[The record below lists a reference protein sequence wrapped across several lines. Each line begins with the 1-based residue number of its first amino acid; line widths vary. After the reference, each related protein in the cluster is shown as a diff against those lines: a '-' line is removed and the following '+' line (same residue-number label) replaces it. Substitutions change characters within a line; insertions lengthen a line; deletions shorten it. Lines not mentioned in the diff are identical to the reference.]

1 MIATLETQVEE
12 DIEFLKQLDKRT
24 CEVVECTEG
33 FYRGMKRLDCKYDKK
48 LSEEELLKILEV
60 VEKRDDLVIY
70 PTSTNFG
77 FSVSFEVSQGIKPV
91 PTIEAKT
98 ERLLTFSERQL
109 PNGYDFQRLSHHF
122 TSPRN
127 LHLMKWYGFEID
139 SRMNDRS
146 HWDY

>member
-24 CEVVECTEG
+24 CEVIKCEEG
-33 FYRGMKRLDCKYDKK
+33 AYKGCIRLNCNY
-48 LSEEELLKILEV
+48 ENKISINEIQKVLNIIQE
-60 VEKRDDLVIY
+60 RDDLVIY
-70 PTSTNFG
+70 PTTTNFG
-77 FSVSFEVSQGIKPV
+77 FSVSFEISRGIKPV
-91 PTIEAKT
+91 PTIEAET

-109 PNGYDFQRLSHHF
+109 PNGYDFQRLSQHF
-122 TSPRN
+122 MLPRN
-127 LHLMKWYGFEID
+127 LHLMKWYDFEID